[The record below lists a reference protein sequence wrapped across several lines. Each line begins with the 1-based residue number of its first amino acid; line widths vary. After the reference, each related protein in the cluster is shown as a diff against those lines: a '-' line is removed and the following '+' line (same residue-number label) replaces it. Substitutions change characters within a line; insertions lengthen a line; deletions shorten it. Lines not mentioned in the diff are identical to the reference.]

1 MLVDGLTEIHAAV
14 LWAQGGDGTGGLLQ
28 FLPAMAAIAFV
39 FYFVLLR
46 PQQREAK
53 QRQSLLD
60 NIKKND
66 RVVTIGGIYGVV
78 TNVRREAD
86 EVTIKVDE
94 ANNTKLRITLSSIAR
109 ITAAE
114 SGEEAV
120 VSAEPQAKK
129 S

>member
-1 MLVDGLTEIHAAV
+1 MTPLVVEELPT
-14 LWAQGGDGTGGLLQ
+14 LWAAGGGGGDASTGLLQ

-66 RVVTIGGIYGVV
+66 RVVTVGGIYGVV
-78 TNVRREAD
+78 TNVRRDAD

-109 ITAAE
+109 VTPAE
-114 SGEEAV
+114 SGDEA
-120 VSAEPQAKK
+120 ALTADAAKK